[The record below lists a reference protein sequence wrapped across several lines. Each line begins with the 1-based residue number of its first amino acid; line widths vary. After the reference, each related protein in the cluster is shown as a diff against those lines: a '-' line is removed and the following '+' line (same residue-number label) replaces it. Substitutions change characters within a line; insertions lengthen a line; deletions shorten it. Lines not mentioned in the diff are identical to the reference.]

1 MPATAAAAPGGQV
14 VAPPKTDAKC
24 TPIQGR
30 FMLSFA
36 KADIV
41 DVLEQASRWTC
52 RNFIYG
58 EDVAKG
64 RITLLSKS
72 AVTAD
77 EAYAA
82 FLAAL
87 TSNGIALYP
96 TGRYWKLVRTGDAK
110 KTAIPT
116 YTTDG
121 AETPATEQP
130 ITKLIRLKYADADQM
145 RGVMGNFISPQGA
158 DLQAI
163 PPDLLIITD
172 IGVNIRRIE
181 KLLDSVDHAGGAD
194 LIKLVQIRFAP
205 VKDVADKVNQI
216 FGQAGGAPGKP
227 GRRTVL
233 SAVSRPLTPGAQ
245 PTANMQ
251 PGAGGS
257 VEMQVTK
264 VIADERTN
272 KLIIITDEKSFER
285 IMDLIQQLDVPTAE
299 GGGIHVIFL
308 KNASAEELATTL
320 ANLAQGKSG
329 KATSVAPQVG
339 MLPGQPRPLTPGGG
353 GAAASAELFTGEVKI
368 TADKTQ
374 NALVVQASGAD
385 IVTVRRLVEK
395 LDRPRR
401 QVFIEAVIMEVN
413 LSNNTVFGVGMHG
426 LVPVTT
432 GDGTGYIPLASSPGR
447 ISTLGALGNVQSL
460 ISLGGF
466 LTGFAGP
473 TSASLKDLGLNI
485 PNMGVMIQALQS
497 SSDVNVLST
506 PTLLAADN
514 SEAEISVGQTVPFQ
528 QGVSSNANLAGL
540 TGNASAANLSSL
552 LTSSY
557 IPVQRQPV
565 ELRVKIKPQIGEGD
579 NVKLLVDEQTEEI
592 VSTDPQL
599 GPTTSKR
606 TVKSEIVAR
615 DQSTIV
621 IGGLMQERS
630 VRSVKKVPFLGSIPI
645 IGWLFR
651 DTTTNKQ
658 KTNLLLFLTPYII
671 RDEADYRRIYE
682 KKRKEQQE
690 FIEAFYGRQPGYD
703 VSIDFARKAG
713 PYGRLRRE
721 VLDETSKLENGGR
734 GGPGE
739 RMVAPGDAAGVP
751 APIPGSRV
759 SPSPRDD
766 VAGAGRPRAGGAAAG
781 ASRTLPAP
789 RAPRAG
795 RAAARR
801 HAGPRRDAAV
811 SPRRRS
817 HPMNSEGPT
826 EVLPL
831 QGGERTTL
839 VTNAPAWLCGRPLG
853 EILTEVAGLDAGP
866 AGRGAGRAAGRAR
879 RPAARRDPGAAAR
892 LHRGRGAAGAGHPAR
907 PALPGADR
915 SREHRRRPW
924 SRRSPSTSPSR
935 PGCCRSGPTARRPGW
950 PWSIRSTPPRR
961 TRWRRCWA
969 GRWPSRSPRPRWCS
983 TPSTPPTTA
992 PPTSTTRSWRGSSPR
1007 ISRAWPTSWRSRPTS
1022 STPTTRPP
1030 SSGSS
1035 TRCCSAPSRSGP
1047 ATSTSTRRRRTSR
1060 SATASTACS
1069 AR

>member
-1 MPATAAAAPGGQV
+1 MAPRPFGQPQAAAPAAAPGGQPV
-14 VAPPKTDAKC
+14 TPPRTDAKC

-64 RITLLSKS
+64 KITLLSKS
-72 AVTAD
+72 PVTAD

-96 TGRYWKLVRTGDAK
+96 TGRYWKLIRTGDAK

-130 ITKLIRLKYADADQM
+130 ITKLIRLKHADADQM
-145 RGVMGNFISPQGA
+145 RGIMGNFISAQGA

-181 KLLDSVDHAGGAD
+181 RLIESVDRAGGGD
-194 LIKLVQIRFAP
+194 LIKLVQIRYAP
-205 VKDVADKVNQI
+205 VKDIADKVNQI
-216 FGQAGGAPGKP
+216 FAQAAGAPGKP

-233 SAVSRPLTPGAQ
+233 STPRAVSPGV
-245 PTANMQ
+245 PQ
-251 PGAGGS
+251 PGAPAPATAGAG
-257 VEMQVTK
+257 VEVQVTK

-272 KLIIITDEKSFER
+272 KLIIIADEKSFER
-285 IMDLIQQLDVPTAE
+285 IMEVVQQLDVPTAE

-308 KNASAEELATTL
+308 KNASAEELSTTL

-329 KATSVAPQVG
+329 KTSPVPQAPGQ
-339 MLPGQPRPLTPGGG
+339 LGQPRPPAPAGGS
-353 GAAASAELFTGEVKI
+353 GAPSAELFTGEVKI
-368 TADKTQ
+368 TADKAQ

-385 IVTVRRLVEK
+385 IVTVRRLIEK

-401 QVFIEAVIMEVN
+401 QVFVEAVIMEVN
-413 LSNNTVFGVGMHG
+413 LNNSTVFGVGMHG
-426 LVPVTT
+426 AVPVTT
-432 GDGTGYIPLASSPGR
+432 KDGTGFIPVSSSPGR
-447 ISTLGALGNVQSL
+447 INTLGVMGNAMSL
-460 ISLGGF
+460 ASLGGF

-514 SEAEISVGQTVPFQ
+514 GEAEISVGQTVPFQ
-528 QGVSSNANLAGL
+528 
-540 TGNASAANLSSL
+540 AAYAPSGLSSL
-552 LTSSY
+552 VSSGVGSGTNSAALGSLLGSGGLNSLY
-557 IPVQRQPV
+557 APIQRQPV

-592 VSTDPQL
+592 VSNDPQL

-606 TVKSEIVAR
+606 TVKTEIVAR

-621 IGGLMQERS
+621 IGGLMQERT

-651 DTTTNKQ
+651 DTSTSKQ

-690 FIEAFYGRQPGYD
+690 FVEAFYGRLPAYD

-713 PYGRLRRE
+713 PYARLRRE
-721 VLDETSKLENGGR
+721 VAEETSKVENGGR

-739 RMVAPGDAAGVP
+739 RIVTPADAATGGAPLGPVVVPGRAPAAPVPAALPEPAEVAPDPGPP
-751 APIPGSRV
+751 APLE
-759 SPSPRDD
+759 PRPEVPEPPAAPD
-766 VAGAGRPRAGGAAAG
+766 AGTRPLRTFGPPPATPAGEP
-781 ASRTLPAP
+781 PAP
-789 RAPRAG
+789 APG
-795 RAAARR
+795 
-801 HAGPRRDAAV
+801 
-811 SPRRRS
+811 
-817 HPMNSEGPT
+817 GPT
-826 EVLPL
+826 
-831 QGGERTTL
+831 Q
-839 VTNAPAWLCGRPLG
+839 
-853 EILTEVAGLDAGP
+853 
-866 AGRGAGRAAGRAR
+866 
-879 RPAARRDPGAAAR
+879 
-892 LHRGRGAAGAGHPAR
+892 
-907 PALPGADR
+907 
-915 SREHRRRPW
+915 
-924 SRRSPSTSPSR
+924 
-935 PGCCRSGPTARRPGW
+935 
-950 PWSIRSTPPRR
+950 
-961 TRWRRCWA
+961 
-969 GRWPSRSPRPRWCS
+969 
-983 TPSTPPTTA
+983 
-992 PPTSTTRSWRGSSPR
+992 
-1007 ISRAWPTSWRSRPTS
+1007 
-1022 STPTTRPP
+1022 
-1030 SSGSS
+1030 
-1035 TRCCSAPSRSGP
+1035 
-1047 ATSTSTRRRRTSR
+1047 
-1060 SATASTACS
+1060 
-1069 AR
+1069 